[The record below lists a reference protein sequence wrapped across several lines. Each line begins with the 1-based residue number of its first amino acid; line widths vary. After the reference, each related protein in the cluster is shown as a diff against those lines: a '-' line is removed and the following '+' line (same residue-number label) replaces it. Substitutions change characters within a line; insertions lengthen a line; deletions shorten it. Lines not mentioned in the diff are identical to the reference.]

1 MIKHSYP
8 HSWRSKAPVIY
19 RNTPQWI
26 AAVDKA
32 VGDGQDTYG
41 TTIRER
47 ALRSIDELV
56 TWTPQTGRN
65 RLYSMIEAR
74 PDWVLSRQRAWGV
87 PLTCFV
93 KKDALPTDEDFL
105 LRNEAVNARVLEAFE
120 VLQPSGVANMSG
132 LRALCGQTVRLRL
145 RNSPDITLR
154 GTVIDDEAE
163 GLILDLSFGI
173 AIVDAVQKFDLTA
186 QDFAP
191 SDLAVELLFLQEAKS
206 SAMAASFSLNAR
218 LEGARRA
225 SESEAMTDGLTGL
238 HNRRAFDTAMARLGQ
253 SQTGYAILHMD
264 LDLFKHVNATLGH
277 AVGDVVLKRV
287 ASIMRRNTRIDDLL
301 VRSGGDEF
309 SILCPGLLAAT
320 RLTGLSNDLIAQIS
334 ETFQVGDDD
343 VSISASIGI
352 GTSSL
357 IANASPDE
365 ISEIADIALY
375 AAKRSG
381 RGRHVFWTASLGTSL
396 SDLNM
401 PHVAVR

>member
-1 MIKHSYP
+1 MIS
-8 HSWRSKAPVIY
+8 
-19 RNTPQWI
+19 Q
-26 AAVDKA
+26 
-32 VGDGQDTYG
+32 QDLLKQ
-41 TTIRER
+41 
-47 ALRSIDELV
+47 LRPLHVLV
-56 TWTPQTGRN
+56 RPTGHITSSGRGFAKMGADDLIG
-65 RLYSMIEAR
+65 R
-74 PDWVLSRQRAWGV
+74 
-87 PLTCFV
+87 
-93 KKDALPTDEDFL
+93 
-105 LRNEAVNARVLEAFE
+105 RVLEAFE
-120 VLQPSGVANMSG
+120 VMQPSGVTNMSE
-132 LRALCGQTVRLRL
+132 LRALCGHTLRLRL
-145 RNSPDITLR
+145 RRTPDITLR

-218 LEGARRA
+218 LDGARLA
-225 SESEAMTDGLTGL
+225 AESEAMTDGLTGL

-264 LDLFKHVNATLGH
+264 LDLFKHVNDTLGH

-287 ASIMRRNTRIDDLL
+287 ASIMRRNTRKDDLI

-309 SILCPGLLAAT
+309 IIVCPGLLDTT
-320 RLTGLSNDLIAQIS
+320 RLAELSNDLIAQIS
-334 ETFQVGDDD
+334 QTFQVEDDD
-343 VSISASIGI
+343 VAISASIGI

-357 IANASPDE
+357 IVNANPDE

-396 SDLNM
+396 SDLDM